1 MEADL
6 EERLKELEEAKQRQV
21 RQILSNIIFCVNFF
35 CVNLNHDQIM
45 RKTELQKEKELVAAE
60 VKEKIEFA
68 ADHTSQVKIIS
79 GIIGQ
84 LPNSCPSVDPDHA
97 SGQMEN

>member
-21 RQILSNIIFCVNFF
+21 RQILSNIIFCVN
-35 CVNLNHDQIM
+35 LNHNQIM

-60 VKEKIEFA
+60 VKEKNGLNLLLITF
-68 ADHTSQVKIIS
+68 
-79 GIIGQ
+79 
-84 LPNSCPSVDPDHA
+84 LR
-97 SGQMEN
+97 

>member
-21 RQILSNIIFCVNFF
+21 RQILSNIIFCVN
-35 CVNLNHDQIM
+35 LNHNQIM

-60 VKEKIEFA
+60 GKEKIEFA

>member
-1 MEADL
+1 
-6 EERLKELEEAKQRQV
+6 
-21 RQILSNIIFCVNFF
+21 
-35 CVNLNHDQIM
+35 M

-84 LPNSCPSVDPDHA
+84 LPNSCPSVDPD
-97 SGQMEN
+97 GNLEN